1 MRHVG
6 LIAALLVLTD
16 GGAGAET
23 LMERVKRD
31 GIVIVAK
38 DDTDMAAAMRK
49 ARETL
54 PGFLKLA
61 RAPQPTMTSFAVKV
75 AVLEGDDAEFFW
87 IAPFEQ
93 RKNEFAGR
101 IDNTPQLV
109 KKVKYGQT
117 IRFREDEIVD
127 WLYQDRGSMRGNF
140 TACAMLKREPP
151 QEAEKFMKQF
161 GLRCDP

>member
-23 LMERVKRD
+23 LMERVKPD

-61 RAPQPTMTSFAVKV
+61 CAPQPTMTSFAVKV

-93 RKNEFAGR
+93 RKNQFVGR

-117 IRFREDEIVD
+117 ITFREDEIVD
-127 WLYQDRGSMRGNF
+127 WLYQDSGSMRGNC
-140 TACAMLKREPP
+140 TACAMLKRESP